1 LWARACPDTAGA
13 HFLAVHYR
21 ANLAQYE
28 IRIRQTVSFSRSRT
42 QMAEQETSPQ
52 GHISKSADSHSANVM
67 LAVADG
73 VATVTL
79 NRPEAMNALDIATKE
94 ALLAILREVAADPTV
109 RCVVL
114 TGTGRAFC
122 VGQDL
127 REHVKLLS
135 KNAESL
141 SSTVT
146 EHYNPIVEL
155 LSTMNKPVIAAI
167 NGVAAGA
174 GASFAFAADLR
185 VIVDS
190 GSVNLAFAGIA
201 LSCDSGASW
210 TLPRLI
216 GIAKAKELLMFP
228 RSVPAAEALE
238 LGMVNRVVNAHEL
251 AGVVSELART
261 VAAGPTL
268 AYGSIRRA
276 VAFSAGHPLS
286 ESLAYEAGQMAATGG
301 TKDHSAAVA
310 AFLGKQKPTF
320 QGS

>member
-1 LWARACPDTAGA
+1 
-13 HFLAVHYR
+13 
-21 ANLAQYE
+21 
-28 IRIRQTVSFSRSRT
+28 
-42 QMAEQETSPQ
+42 MAEHQ
-52 GHISKSADSHSANVM
+52 SAPRADGSTAPPRAVLLD
-67 LAVADG
+67 LAGG

-79 NRPEAMNALDIATKE
+79 NRPEAMNSLDIATKDL
-94 ALLAILREVAADPTV
+94 LLATLRQVAEDPDV

-127 REHVKLLS
+127 KEHIALLTS
-135 KNAESL
+135 HDESL
-141 SSTVT
+141 WSTVP

-185 VIVDS
+185 IIVDT
-190 GSVNLAFAGIA
+190 GGFNLAFAGIA

-216 GIAKAKELLMFP
+216 GTARAKELLMFP
-228 RSVPAAEALE
+228 RTVPAVEALG
-238 LGMVNRVVNAHEL
+238 LGMVNRVVSAEEL
-251 AGVVSELART
+251 PTVVAELARAL
-261 VAAGPTL
+261 AAGPTL
-268 AYGSIRRA
+268 AYGSIRRS

-286 ESLAYEAGQMAATGG
+286 ESLAREADEMALTGG
-301 TKDHSAAVA
+301 SQDHASAVE
-310 AFLGKQKPTF
+310 AFIAKEKPTF
-320 QGS
+320 RGR